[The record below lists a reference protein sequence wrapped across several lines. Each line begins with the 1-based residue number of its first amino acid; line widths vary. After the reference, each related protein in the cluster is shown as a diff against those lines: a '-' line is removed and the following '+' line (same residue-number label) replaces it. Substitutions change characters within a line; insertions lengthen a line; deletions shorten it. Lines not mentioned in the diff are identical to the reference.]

1 MYIYETILLDR
12 IFLYLVHEL
21 ASDVA
26 IVIFFFFLTIVTL
39 LTTYT
44 SFCTKQYVEINLFVP
59 IVYLTI
65 SLCRDTAYEASSN
78 YDAI

>member
-21 ASDVA
+21 APDVA
-26 IVIFFFFLTIVTL
+26 IVIFFCSTIVTL